1 MFRFTIQDVLWLT
14 AVVVLATLWLL
25 ERDGRVETSERTK
38 STYRENERLN
48 SQVRQLESDLI
59 EARMRYKRELL
70 DRLHVTE

>member
-25 ERDGRVETSERTK
+25 ERDGRVQTSERTK

-59 EARMRYKRELL
+59 EARMHYKRELL
-70 DRLHVTE
+70 ERLRVTE